1 MQRPENFI
9 HRSWLHQI
17 LLSASSISSRISS
30 RITIWIIF
38 LNCQN
43 VRVLIWTNVT
53 ALEELKE
60 EFISRFL
67 GFKESEKLIDSF
79 SRPFSANISNV
90 PGNIQTELTEL
101 QCDSELTEKFK
112 LGLTNFYS
120 KYFDKDNFPNIRLNS
135 LKMMSHFRSTYV
147 CEQLFLKM
155 NFVKNKT
162 RSRLKNDHEALL
174 YFCICE
180 FFVNLFLALWIKNFK
195 N

>member
-9 HRSWLHQI
+9 QRSWLHQI
-17 LLSASSISSRISS
+17 LLSASLICGRISS

-67 GFKESEKLIDSF
+67 DFKESEKLIDSF
-79 SRPFSANISNV
+79 SRPFSANIM

-101 QCDSELTEKFK
+101 QCDSELKEKFK
-112 LGLTNFYS
+112 LGLTDFYS
-120 KYFDKDNFPNIRLNS
+120 KYIDKDNFPNIRLNS
-135 LKMMSHFRSTYV
+135 LKMMSLFWSTYV

-162 RSRLKNDHEALL
+162 KEQ
-174 YFCICE
+174 IE
-180 FFVNLFLALWIKNFK
+180 KW
-195 N
+195 